1 MSNYFSESDLDDLMY
16 SEEYAEY
23 IMEHSA
29 GDRLICNGDML
40 TVAMEDGYLWDDFI
54 EYMETKLKAAETC

>member
-1 MSNYFSESDLDDLMY
+1 MSTLVERFENGDLDDQ
-16 SEEYAEY
+16 YAEY

-40 TVAMEDGYLWDDFI
+40 IMAMEDGYLADDFLDYYADK
-54 EYMETKLKAAETC
+54 EYGTY